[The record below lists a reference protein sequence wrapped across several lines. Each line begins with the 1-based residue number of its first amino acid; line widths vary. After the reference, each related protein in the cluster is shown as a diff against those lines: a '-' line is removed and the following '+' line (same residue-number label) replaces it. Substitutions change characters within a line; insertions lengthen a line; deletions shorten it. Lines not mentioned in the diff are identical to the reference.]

1 MSSCTV
7 KHTCRNRPSYVAN
20 PTNHN
25 QSALSRATLLPLG
38 NMLTRLL
45 AISVNQVVARCQN
58 RTQERKVKGLVGGD
72 GSGYRTREDRQPRYY
87 LTTFELLFSSPT
99 TPSIEPAS
107 GNSFHQIRAR
117 LRPGNNDGLQMT
129 AAGGLQLV
137 RTVIAVLSLA
147 VFLIVQTISCLL
159 FPRITAFGSLSRSC

>member
-1 MSSCTV
+1 MTSTGAE
-7 KHTCRNRPSYVAN
+7 HTCRNLPSYVAN